1 VTYLFKYTNPLA
13 LILLIVLAGLPIFNS
28 WSIPP
33 ITSEDGY
40 SIVYDWTMGI
50 FKWIHPDKGI
60 GAQMLG
66 SIFIFMEALFLNK
79 IISDHKLMEKP
90 GYLPALS
97 FILLNALI
105 PNTMLPSNIIINA
118 LLILIFNLLVISYKQ
133 NRSFNILLLIGFL
146 SGFIASLNTSYL
158 LLYLWSTIAILIMRP
173 LSIREWLLL
182 TAGFVLPF
190 YFMLSG
196 LYLFDQLDMG
206 AVFPS
211 FKFDFRIPKMS
222 ILQWISLSVFL
233 ALPLI
238 GIIKAGDKLGKMVLQ
253 VRKSYLIT
261 MVLWL
266 NCLLIILVHL
276 NGGQFQSSLLL
287 VPSAIMFA
295 PFFGSFKRDFIPNLL
310 IILLIV
316 TALIR

>member
-1 VTYLFKYTNPLA
+1 VTYLFKHTNPLA
-13 LILLIVLAGLPIFNS
+13 LILLAILAGLPMINP
-28 WSIPP
+28 WSIDPT
-33 ITSEDGY
+33 TSSQGY
-40 SIVYDWTMGI
+40 SMVYDWTMGI
-50 FKWIHPDKGI
+50 FNWMHPDKGI
-60 GAQMLG
+60 VSQLLG
-66 SIFIFMEALFLNK
+66 SLIILVEALSLNK
-79 IISDHKLMEKP
+79 IVSDHKLMEKP